1 MFIDADS
8 KRRRQWRGNYFDCVE
23 GSFFNRSQV
32 GIRGVF
38 WISSDLTKEQLALVE
53 VFIHARC
60 GKGIEAFYFRAQ
72 ALRVDADIL
81 GQCFESFSGVQVAGI
96 DVFLQQELREMRHR
110 DHA

>member
-1 MFIDADS
+1 MFIDTDS

-38 WISSDLTKEQLALVE
+38 WIPSDLTKEQPALMD

-60 GKGIEAFYFRAQ
+60 GKGAEALYFRAQ
-72 ALRVDADIL
+72 ALRGDADIL
-81 GQCFESFSGVQVAGI
+81 GQGHKSFSGAHACGMHALLLQVLG
-96 DVFLQQELREMRHR
+96 EM
-110 DHA
+110 